1 MANLNKQSTLNPFDL
16 VHVLEFQLRLVSEQ
30 TVLTIEEDRLPK
42 ILPPVNDDD
51 ASEMSDMP
59 GLLAEVDEM

>member
-16 VHVLEFQLRLVSEQ
+16 VHVLEFQLRLVSQE
-30 TVLTIEEDRLPK
+30 TVHKIEEDRLPK
-42 ILPPVNDDD
+42 IPVNDP
-51 ASEMSDMP
+51 SELSDMP